1 MIILTRSRMR
11 SLDQIDEYRM
21 NETAAAHSPFVPGAP
36 NRRTGASGGRKM
48 SQLVDIRDGER

>member
-1 MIILTRSRMR
+1 MR

-21 NETAAAHSPFVPGAP
+21 NETAVVAHSPFVPGAP